1 MSLGEIYLDKF
12 KIGDYVKWRT
22 IIRDSNYDE
31 YYKEQWGLIV
41 KFRIKDSDFKTK
53 RNIHYAMILENSTG
67 TTIPVLLHKIQKV
80 ETN

>member
-1 MSLGEIYLDKF
+1 MSLGETYLSKF
-12 KIGDYVKWRT
+12 RIGDYVKWRT

-31 YYKEQWGLIV
+31 YYREQWGIIV
-41 KFRIKDSDFKTK
+41 KFQIKNSNLMTK
-53 RNIHYAMILENSTG
+53 RDIHYAMILENSTG

>member
-1 MSLGEIYLDKF
+1 MSLGHIYLDKF
-12 KIGDYVKWRT
+12 KVGDYVRWRT

-31 YYKEQWGLIV
+31 YYREQWGIIV
-41 KFRIKDSDFKTK
+41 NFKITNQNVKTK
-53 RNIHYAMILENSTG
+53 RDVHYAVIMENSTG

>member
-1 MSLGEIYLDKF
+1 MSLGQLYLDKF

-31 YYKEQWGLIV
+31 YYKEQWGIIV
-41 KFRIKDSDFKTK
+41 QFKTRSQNMKTK
-53 RNIHYAMILENSTG
+53 RDVYYAVIMENTTG
-67 TTIPVLLHKIQKV
+67 TRIPVLLHKIQKV